1 MQGLLLK
8 DFYILKQY
16 MKFGWV
22 FLIISFI
29 EPQML
34 VSILIIFMFVFSI
47 SSFSYDEQANWS
59 KFVNTLAITNKQI
72 VASKYIFM
80 LMSSCI
86 TTLAAFIFLI
96 IYNQIRPI
104 SDLKNLLLVLSGGI
118 GIFLIMISIFLP
130 FLFKFG
136 SQKSRFIL
144 ILVAWVPI
152 GIAGF
157 LGSVKPLILDP
168 IQIQMFCLAVAL
180 IDIIALYISYLC
192 SVNIYQNKEF

>member
-1 MQGLLLK
+1 
-8 DFYILKQY
+8 
-16 MKFGWV
+16 
-22 FLIISFI
+22 
-29 EPQML
+29 
-34 VSILIIFMFVFSI
+34 
-47 SSFSYDEQANWS
+47 
-59 KFVNTLAITNKQI
+59 
-72 VASKYIFM
+72 
-80 LMSSCI
+80 MSSCI

>member
-1 MQGLLLK
+1 
-8 DFYILKQY
+8 

-59 KFVNTLAITNKQI
+59 KFVNTLAITKKQI